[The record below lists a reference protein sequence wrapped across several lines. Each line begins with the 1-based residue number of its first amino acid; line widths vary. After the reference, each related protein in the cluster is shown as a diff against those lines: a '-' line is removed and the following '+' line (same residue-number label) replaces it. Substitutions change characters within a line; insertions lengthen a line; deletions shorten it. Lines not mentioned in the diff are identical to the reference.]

1 MEQKKIYLVY
11 YTTNSYDQDVEFYKA
26 YTSNEDAKDAVTN
39 LWRSIADYYYQI
51 ENLSYQMISHYQKE
65 KLDEIFT
72 GDRTH
77 RMAIEEI
84 LQEIAELDNPLP
96 YFDMERNN
104 IYIKEID
111 FVTPKI

>member
-1 MEQKKIYLVY
+1 METKKIHLVS
-11 YTTNSYDQDVEFYKA
+11 YTTHSYEQVVSHYNA
-26 YTSNEDAKDAVTN
+26 YHSKDAANEAVIN
-39 LWRSIADYYYQI
+39 LWQSIADYYYQK
-51 ENLSYQMISHYQKE
+51 ENLSYQMITHYQKE

-96 YFDMERNN
+96 YFDMDRN
-104 IYIKEID
+104 IICIEDIKLIN
-111 FVTPKI
+111 P

>member
-11 YTTNSYDQDVEFYKA
+11 YTTNSYDQDIVFYKA
-26 YTSNEDAKDAVTN
+26 YTSSEDAKDAVIN
-39 LWRSIADYYYQI
+39 LWKSIADYYYQI
-51 ENLSYQMISHYQKE
+51 ENLTYQMITHYQKE

-96 YFDMERNN
+96 YFNMERND
-104 IYIKEID
+104 IYIEDIKLIN
-111 FVTPKI
+111 P